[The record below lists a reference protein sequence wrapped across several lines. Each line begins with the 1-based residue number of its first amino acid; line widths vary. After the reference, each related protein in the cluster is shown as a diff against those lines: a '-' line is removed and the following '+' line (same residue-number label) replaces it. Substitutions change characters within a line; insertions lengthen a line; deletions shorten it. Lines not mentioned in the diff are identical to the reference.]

1 MENKNNYYYFHP
13 PVPVPK
19 SPEEAKAM
27 NEARGENEAVW
38 NRSGHRGMYARLV
51 KSRYFDSIKEVM
63 QQRFDVV
70 VGIVSLENSL

>member
-19 SPEEAKAM
+19 TPEEAKAM

-51 KSRYFDSIKEVM
+51 KYRYFDSIKEVM